1 MPNPTKELK
10 KRLKT
15 QARSLYDEEALTG
28 EGFPPEMAKSFLE
41 TADKLDCVILSR
53 TPGGAATQLIT
64 EGYDLKGYEIKSK
77 SCNWGPMAGFLCRIP
92 ILSKDGIANVKY
104 NYGYLKSYCDKWREK
119 TQPGT
124 KIKYEYGD
132 LFQPIKIT
140 NARKNEIFKSPS
152 LYKMGIKNEDYIEIN
167 EKLIYGVCSIE
178 AVKME
183 YLLEQE
189 PSEFWSIYLGQISA
203 IFTDSQWEEYTGEE
217 KWGVFSKEEAV
228 IDKNI
233 TKKSN
238 NSTLQK
244 IVSKDLKD
252 RIKKLREAR
261 KLESEKGMF
270 FAIEGAVNPYPPYP
284 KYKNDSY
291 KNCVTGDY
299 DLFACWPKTTYPLQ
313 ELIRQAEFSLGKEN
327 YFSSFGKSLTLG
339 LRPAGAFNHIYIEFI
354 PGVPAINDLEDPEK
368 GNINDLTELVAGT
381 LNSIAG
387 VAIKNDKTYAN
398 KAFHSDEGGRPK
410 IDEIEFPIA
419 FFLPVSSGFKFKE
432 KRGGLIKDINEFL
445 EFISKC
451 AENGHRVT
459 LSHGW
464 FIFLIAHAL
473 TKSEY
478 DEIVNQFA
486 QDQEA
491 IKQKAKEYY
500 KKTIENKR
508 QDCREKVLQHLLG
521 YYTWER
527 GKNKRKKRYKA
538 KVSFLLRVAEIF
550 IPFLDMNEE
559 EKSDIIGKVE
569 AARNFS
575 YIYGE
580 FEAAG

>member
-1 MPNPTKELK
+1 
-10 KRLKT
+10 
-15 QARSLYDEEALTG
+15 
-28 EGFPPEMAKSFLE
+28 
-41 TADKLDCVILSR
+41 
-53 TPGGAATQLIT
+53 
-64 EGYDLKGYEIKSK
+64 
-77 SCNWGPMAGFLCRIP
+77 
-92 ILSKDGIANVKY
+92 LSKDGIANVKY

-189 PSEFWSIYLGQISA
+189 PSELWSIYLGQISA

-410 IDEIEFPIA
+410 IDKIEFPVA
-419 FFLPVSSGFKFKE
+419 YFLPESIRKELFSQKLQRILPKYAEKFQK
-432 KRGGLIKDINEFL
+432 KGGGVINNINEFL
-445 EFISKC
+445 EFISIS

-464 FIFLIAHAL
+464 FIFLITHAL
-473 TKSEY
+473 ND
-478 DEIVNQFA
+478 DERKK
-486 QDQEA
+486 
-491 IKQKAKEYY
+491 IKLPLKFSVKEKVSAYFIKYPYKA
-500 KKTIENKR
+500 
-508 QDCREKVLQHLLG
+508 DCRDNVLKYLLG
-521 YYTWER
+521 YYTLGMDE
-527 GKNKRKKRYKA
+527 KSKKRKKKRYKA
-538 KVSFLLRVAEIF
+538 TPKFLDKVANVFL
-550 IPFLDMNEE
+550 PFLDMKEAD
-559 EKSDIIGKVE
+559 KSEIIKKVE
-569 AARNFS
+569 AAKQIHIKDNDFVE
-575 YIYGE
+575 I
-580 FEAAG
+580 